1 MLNRVGSMIALFAA
15 GKVAIGIK
23 SVHEAFRVQLL
34 EELGSSIAYLVG
46 SSIIKAHLVFA
57 MRVSY
62 RIACMG
68 CIVTPTSLDPM
79 HWATYSLS

>member
-23 SVHEAFRVQLL
+23 SVHVAFRVQLL

-57 MRVSY
+57 ESKLPNRLY
-62 RIACMG
+62 G
-68 CIVTPTSLDPM
+68 L
-79 HWATYSLS
+79 HGYTYFLGSHALGHL

>member
-1 MLNRVGSMIALFAA
+1 MIALFAA

-62 RIACMG
+62 
-68 CIVTPTSLDPM
+68 
-79 HWATYSLS
+79 

>member
-1 MLNRVGSMIALFAA
+1 MLNSFGSMIALFAA

-23 SVHEAFRVQLL
+23 SVHVALRVQLL
-34 EELGSSIAYLVG
+34 KGLGSSIAYLVS
-46 SSIIKAHLVFA
+46 SSIIKVHIVFA

-62 RIACMG
+62 RIACTG
-68 CIVTPTSLDPM
+68 CMVTSTSLDPM

>member
-1 MLNRVGSMIALFAA
+1 MIALFAA

-23 SVHEAFRVQLL
+23 SVHVALRVQLL
-34 EELGSSIAYLVG
+34 ELGSSIAYLVG

-57 MRVSY
+57 MGVGY
-62 RIACMG
+62 RIACTG
-68 CIVTPTSLDPM
+68 CMVTPTSL